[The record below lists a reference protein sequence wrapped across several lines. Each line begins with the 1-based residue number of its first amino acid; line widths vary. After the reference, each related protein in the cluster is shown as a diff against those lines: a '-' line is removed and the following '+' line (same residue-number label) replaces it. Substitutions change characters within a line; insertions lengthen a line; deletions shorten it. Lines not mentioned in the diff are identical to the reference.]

1 MTIDFTEYVVCL
13 DEHDHEHREAL
24 ESSYHEAQR
33 VMSPR
38 GLQNYLEGI
47 RAFCTLGRGQDL
59 VLTYVQ
65 EMPGVAKEVGE
76 DIIPDVV
83 EAMMKLAS
91 HTSGSVITL
100 ILANLPLAASR
111 LGDAEVM
118 RGFLKL
124 LHQMTGK
131 APRGL
136 RPMMENLDELLSK
149 LTLGGLRR
157 WVMWGAQAHQ
167 RDLDGQ
173 LAYFGLQTESAR
185 AILQSERRGT
195 LFIDNQRK
203 LNFYLRALWA
213 RAFFMRPTA
222 GDFESRQ
229 GIRPFIEDFQ
239 IHVPDAFDPF
249 HGIDGMEVYRATAA
263 HAAAHMVYTREPISA
278 EQLSQAQMRMIELFE
293 DARIEYLAYS
303 EFPGLRKLWL
313 GFFTAEEKMGSDP
326 SSGSDPIFSK
336 PHETMDLMMRTTRAI
351 MDRDYR
357 DELDVINRVADDFV
371 ARLEQDPYDPRLS
384 WMAGIDF
391 YNRIVEI
398 AKIPS
403 VRILSE
409 WPIPYRDDN
418 RYFWEFSENMFVSQG
433 IDYLPTSQQ
442 TVRKHVSVME
452 MVNEIDSEMKDDK
465 PQEVWVLD
473 TELFP
478 YEDMGISYNE
488 SEGVEPVS
496 DPYHYNEWD
505 YHVQLA
511 RPEWATVIERRQP
524 KGDPGTMDEIL
535 TKHKPIASRIRHLID
550 ALQPQ
555 GIVRRRGYEEGEELD
570 LNAAIRAMID
580 IRRGVMPDPRINIR
594 IARHIRDLSIVV
606 LMDLSESTNEKIG
619 DIAEGE
625 AGYEEQSSILDLTR
639 EATGLLS
646 WAIDSIGD
654 NFAVHGFA
662 SDGRHD
668 VQYYR
673 FKAFEQS
680 YDDDAKSRLAGMQG
694 GLSTRM
700 GAALR
705 HAGWHLTQQTAQ
717 KRLVLLITDGEP
729 ADIDERDP
737 QYLRHDTKKAV
748 EDLAMSGVYTYC
760 LTLDPNADRYVARI
774 FGENNYSIVDHVE
787 RLPERLPAVFA
798 ALTG

>member
-1 MTIDFTEYVVCL
+1 MSIDFSEYITCI
-13 DEHDHEHREAL
+13 DENNTEHREAI
-24 ESSYHEAQR
+24 EASYNEAQR

-38 GLQNYLEGI
+38 GLQNYLEGV

-59 VLTYVQ
+59 VMTYIQ
-65 EMPGVAKEVGE
+65 EMPGVVKEVGE

-83 EAMMKLAS
+83 EGMMKLSS

-100 ILANLPLAASR
+100 IVQNLPLAASR

-157 WVMWGAQAHQ
+157 WVLWGAQAHQ

-173 LAYFGLQTESAR
+173 MAYFALKTDSSKS
-185 AILQSERRGT
+185 ILQQERRGT

-239 IHVPDAFDPF
+239 IHVPDAFDAF
-249 HGIDGMEVYRATAA
+249 RGIDGMELYRATVA

-293 DARIEYLAYS
+293 DARVEYLAYN

-313 GFFTAEEKMGSDP
+313 QFFTAEITKDDELGKA
-326 SSGSDPIFSK
+326 
-336 PHETMDLMMRTTRAI
+336 HETMDLMMRTTRAI
-351 MDRDYR
+351 MDPGYTDEMAALNEIAADYR
-357 DELDVINRVADDFV
+357 AK
-371 ARLEQDPYDPRLS
+371 LEADPYAKNLA
-384 WMAGIDF
+384 WTAGIEF
-391 YNRIVEI
+391 YNKMTEI

-418 RYFWEFSENMFVSQG
+418 RYFWEFSENMFETQG
-433 IDYLPTSQQ
+433 IDYLPSSQQ
-442 TVRKHVSVME
+442 TIRKNVSLME
-452 MVNEIDSEMKDDK
+452 MINEIDSELKDDK
-465 PQEVWVLD
+465 PQEVWVLN

-478 YEDMGISYNE
+478 YEDMGISFNQ

-496 DPYHYNEWD
+496 EPYHYNEWD
-505 YHVQLA
+505 YHVQLS
-511 RPEWATVIERRQP
+511 RPEWATVVERRQG
-524 KGDPGTMDEIL
+524 KGNPEVMDEIL

-570 LNAAIRAMID
+570 LNAAVRAMID
-580 IRRGVMPDPRINIR
+580 IRRGIMPDPRINIR
-594 IARHIRDLSIVV
+594 ITRHVRDLSIV
-606 LMDLSESTNEKIG
+606 LLLDLSESTNEKIG
-619 DIAEGE
+619 DLKEGE
-625 AGYEEQSSILDLTR
+625 DGYEDQDSILDLTR
-639 EATGLLS
+639 ESAGLLS

-673 FKAFEQS
+673 YKDFDQP
-680 YDDDAKSRLAGMQG
+680 YDDEAKSRLAGMKG
-694 GLSTRM
+694 NLSTRM

-705 HAGWHLTQQTAQ
+705 HAGWHLTQQNAQ
-717 KRLVLLITDGEP
+717 KRLVLLVTDGEP

-748 EDLAMSGVYTYC
+748 EDLAMQGVYTYC
-760 LTLDPNADRYVARI
+760 LTLDPNADRYVSRI
-774 FGENNYSIVDHVE
+774 FGENNFSIVDDVE
-787 RLPERLPAVFA
+787 RLPERLPNVFA
-798 ALTG
+798 ALTS

>member
-1 MTIDFTEYVVCL
+1 MSVDFSEYVACL
-13 DEHDHEHREAL
+13 DENDHEHLEAL
-24 ESSYHEAQR
+24 ESSYHEAAR

-38 GLQNYLEGI
+38 GLQNYLEGM
-47 RAFCTLGRGQDL
+47 RAMCTMGRGQDL

-76 DIIPDVV
+76 DIIPDIV
-83 EAMMKLAS
+83 ESMMKLAS

-100 ILANLPLAASR
+100 MLTNMHLVAQR
-111 LGDAEVM
+111 LGDVDVM
-118 RGFLKL
+118 RGYLKL

-136 RPMMENLDELLSK
+136 RPMMEVLDELLSK

-173 LAYFGLQTESAR
+173 MAYFGLQTESSR
-185 AILQSERRGT
+185 SVLQKERRGT

-213 RAFFMRPTA
+213 RAFLMRPTS
-222 GDFESRQ
+222 GDYESRH
-229 GIRPFIEDFQ
+229 GLKPYIEDFQ
-239 IHVPDAFDPF
+239 VHIPDAFDPF
-249 HGIDGMEVYRATAA
+249 RGIDGIEVYRAAAA
-263 HAAAHMVYTREPISA
+263 HCAAHMVYTTDPISA
-278 EQLSQAQMRMIELFE
+278 EQLSQAQMRCIELFE
-293 DARIEYLAYS
+293 DARVEYLAYR

-313 GFFTAEEKMGSDP
+313 SFFTAEPGKDDEQQEV
-326 SSGSDPIFSK
+326 
-336 PHETMDLMMRTTRAI
+336 HESMDLMMRTTRAI

-357 DELDVINRVADDFV
+357 DPMDVINNIADDFV
-371 ARLEQDPYDPRLS
+371 SELEKDPYNPRLA
-384 WMAGIDF
+384 WMAGVDF
-391 YNRIVEI
+391 YNKLAEI
-398 AKIPS
+398 SRIPS
-403 VRILSE
+403 VRILSD

-418 RYFWEFSENMFVSQG
+418 RYFWEFSENMFVEQG
-433 IDYLPTSQQ
+433 ADYIPATQQ
-442 TVRKHVSVME
+442 QVRKTVSAIDMA
-452 MVNEIDSEMKDDK
+452 NEVDCELAGDDA
-465 PQEVWVLD
+465 QEIWVCE
-473 TELFP
+473 TEFFP
-478 YEDMGISYNE
+478 YEDLGVSFNE
-488 SEGVEPVS
+488 MWGKEPVS
-496 DPYHYNEWD
+496 DPYHYDEWD

-524 KGDPGTMDEIL
+524 KGDPEVMDEIL
-535 TKHKPIASRIRHLID
+535 TKYKPIASRIRHLID
-550 ALQPQ
+550 AMQPQ

-570 LNAAIRAMID
+570 LNAAVRAMID

-594 IARHIRDLSIVV
+594 ISRHIRDLSIVV
-606 LMDLSESTNEKIG
+606 LMDLSESTNEKVGEIG
-619 DIAEGE
+619 KDE
-625 AGYEEQSSILDLTR
+625 AGYEEQPSILDLTR
-639 EATGLLS
+639 ESTGLLA
-646 WAIDSIGD
+646 WAIDAIGD

-673 FKAFEQS
+673 FKDFEQP
-680 YDDDAKSRLAGMQG
+680 YDDEAKSRLAGMQG
-694 GLSTRM
+694 NLSTRM
-700 GAALR
+700 GTALR
-705 HAGWHLTQQTAQ
+705 HAGWHLTQQSAQ

-748 EDLAMSGVYTYC
+748 DDLAMQGIYTYC
-760 LTLDPNADRYVARI
+760 LTLDPNADQYVARI

-798 ALTG
+798 AITA

>member
-1 MTIDFTEYVVCL
+1 MSIDFSEYITCI
-13 DEHDHEHREAL
+13 DENNTEHREAI
-24 ESSYHEAQR
+24 EASYNEAQR

-38 GLQNYLEGI
+38 GLQNYLEGV

-59 VLTYVQ
+59 VMTYIQ
-65 EMPGVAKEVGE
+65 EMPGVVKEVGE

-83 EAMMKLAS
+83 EGMMKLSS

-100 ILANLPLAASR
+100 IVQNLPLAASR

-157 WVMWGAQAHQ
+157 WVLWGAQAHQ

-173 LAYFGLQTESAR
+173 MAYFALKTDSSKS
-185 AILQSERRGT
+185 ILQQERRGT

-239 IHVPDAFDPF
+239 IHVPDAFDAF
-249 HGIDGMEVYRATAA
+249 RGIDGMELYRATVA

-293 DARIEYLAYS
+293 DARVEYLAYN

-313 GFFTAEEKMGSDP
+313 QFFTAEITKDDELG
-326 SSGSDPIFSK
+326 K

-351 MDRDYR
+351 MDPGYTDEMAALNEIAADYR
-357 DELDVINRVADDFV
+357 AK
-371 ARLEQDPYDPRLS
+371 LEADPYAKNLA
-384 WMAGIDF
+384 WTAGIEF
-391 YNRIVEI
+391 YNKMTEI

-418 RYFWEFSENMFVSQG
+418 RYFWEFSENMFETQG
-433 IDYLPTSQQ
+433 IDYLPSSQQ
-442 TVRKHVSVME
+442 TIRKNVSLME
-452 MVNEIDSEMKDDK
+452 MINEIDSELKDDK
-465 PQEVWVLD
+465 PQEVWVLN

-478 YEDMGISYNE
+478 YEDMGISFNQ

-496 DPYHYNEWD
+496 EPYHYNEWD
-505 YHVQLA
+505 YHVQLS
-511 RPEWATVIERRQP
+511 RPEWATVVERRQG
-524 KGDPGTMDEIL
+524 KGNPEVMDEIL

-570 LNAAIRAMID
+570 LNAAVRAMID
-580 IRRGVMPDPRINIR
+580 IRRGIMPDPRINIR
-594 IARHIRDLSIVV
+594 ITRHVRDLSIV
-606 LMDLSESTNEKIG
+606 LLLDLSESTNEKIG
-619 DIAEGE
+619 DLKEGE
-625 AGYEEQSSILDLTR
+625 DGYEDQDSILDLTR
-639 EATGLLS
+639 ESAGLLS

-673 FKAFEQS
+673 YKDFDQP
-680 YDDDAKSRLAGMQG
+680 YDDEAKSRLAGMKG
-694 GLSTRM
+694 NLSTRM

-705 HAGWHLTQQTAQ
+705 HAGWHLTQQNAQ
-717 KRLVLLITDGEP
+717 KRLVLLVTDGEP

-748 EDLAMSGVYTYC
+748 EDLAMQGVYTYC
-760 LTLDPNADRYVARI
+760 LTLDPNADRYVSRI
-774 FGENNYSIVDHVE
+774 FGENNFSIVDDVE
-787 RLPERLPAVFA
+787 RLPERLPNVFA
-798 ALTG
+798 ALTS

>member
-1 MTIDFTEYVVCL
+1 MSSVDFSEYITCL
-13 DEHDHEHREAL
+13 NENDHEHIEAL

-38 GLQNYLEGI
+38 GLQNYLEGM

-59 VLTYVQ
+59 VLTYIQ

-76 DIIPDVV
+76 DVIPDIV
-83 EAMMKLAS
+83 EAMMKLSS

-100 ILANLPLAASR
+100 IVANLPLAASR

-136 RPMMENLDELLSK
+136 RPMMENLDELLAK

-157 WVMWGAQAHQ
+157 WVMFGVQAHQ

-173 LAYFGLQTESAR
+173 MAYFALNTESSR
-185 AILQSERRGT
+185 AILKSERRGT
-195 LFIDNQRK
+195 LFVNNQRK

-213 RAFFMRPTA
+213 RSFFMRPTA

-229 GIRPFIEDFQ
+229 GIRPFIENFQ

-249 HGIDGMEVYRATAA
+249 RGIDGMDIYRATVA
-263 HAAAHMVYTREPISA
+263 HCAAHMVYTHNPISA
-278 EQLSQAQMRMIELFE
+278 EELSQAQMRFIEMFE
-293 DARIEYLAYS
+293 DARVEYLAYR

-313 GFFTAEEKMGSDP
+313 QFFTAQADGNDNY
-326 SSGSDPIFSK
+326 GK
-336 PHETMDLMMRTTRAI
+336 PHETMDFMMRTTRAI
-351 MDRDYR
+351 MDPEYR
-357 DELDVINRVADDFV
+357 DEIAALNEAADEF
-371 ARLEQDPYDPRLS
+371 REKLEQDPYNPRIS
-384 WMAGIDF
+384 WMAGVDF
-391 YNRIVEI
+391 YNKMVEI

-403 VRILSE
+403 VRILTE

-418 RYFWEFSENMFVSQG
+418 RYFWDFSENMFETQG
-433 IDYLPTSQQ
+433 VDYLPASRGP
-442 TVRKHVSVME
+442 VRRYVGLME
-452 MVNEIDSEMKDDK
+452 FINDIDSEMTHDNPD
-465 PQEVWVLD
+465 EILVLS

-478 YEDMGISYNE
+478 YEDDLETTKSWNE
-488 SEGVEPVS
+488 TEGVELVS
-496 DPYHYNEWD
+496 DPYHYHEWD
-505 YHVQLA
+505 YQVQLS
-511 RPEWATVIERRQP
+511 RPDWATVIERKQG
-524 KGDPGTMDEIL
+524 KGDPERMDEIL
-535 TKHKPIASRIRHLID
+535 TKHKPVASRIRHIID

-570 LNAAIRAMID
+570 LNAAVRAMID
-580 IRRGVMPDPRINIR
+580 IRRGIMPDPRINIR
-594 IARHIRDLSIVV
+594 ITRHIRDLSIV
-606 LMDLSESTNEKIG
+606 LLLDLSESTNEKIG
-619 DIAEGE
+619 DIPEGE
-625 AGYEEQSSILDLTR
+625 EGFEDQPSILDLTR
-639 EATGLLS
+639 EAAGLLS

-668 VQYYR
+668 VQYYC
-673 FKAFEQS
+673 FKDFNQK
-680 YDDDAKSRLAGMQG
+680 YDDEAKSRMAGMKG
-694 GLSTRM
+694 NLSTRI

-705 HAGWHLTQQTAQ
+705 HAGWHLTQQSAQ
-717 KRLVLLITDGEP
+717 KRLVLLVTDGEP

-737 QYLRHDTKKAV
+737 QYLRHDAKKAV
-748 EDLAMSGVYTYC
+748 EDLAMQGIYTYC
-760 LTLDPNADRYVARI
+760 LTLDPEADRYVARI

-787 RLPERLPAVFA
+787 RLPERLPNVFA

>member
-1 MTIDFTEYVVCL
+1 MSIDFNEYVTCL
-13 DEHDHEHREAL
+13 DKGDHEHREAL

-38 GLQNYLEGI
+38 GLQNYLEGM
-47 RAFCTLGRGQDL
+47 RAMCTMGRGQDL

-65 EMPGVAKEVGE
+65 KMPGVAKEVGE
-76 DIIPDVV
+76 DVIPDIV
-83 EAMMKLAS
+83 ESMMKLAS
-91 HTSGSVITL
+91 HTSGSVIAL
-100 ILANLPLAASR
+100 ILANLPMAASR
-111 LGDAEVM
+111 LGDADVL

-131 APRGL
+131 TPRGL

-157 WVMWGAQAHQ
+157 WVMFGAQAHQ

-173 LAYFGLQTESAR
+173 MAYFAIQTDSAK
-185 AILQSERRGT
+185 AVLKAERRGT
-195 LFIDNQRK
+195 LFVNNQRK
-203 LNFYLRALWA
+203 LNFYLRALWG

-222 GDFESRQ
+222 GDFETRR
-229 GIRPFIEDFQ
+229 GLKPFIEDFQ
-239 IHVPDAFDPF
+239 VHIPDAYDPF
-249 HGIDGMEVYRATAA
+249 RGIDGMEIYRAAAA
-263 HAAAHMVYTREPISA
+263 HCAAHMVYTREPISG
-278 EQLSQAQMRMIELFE
+278 EELSQAQMRFIELFE
-293 DARIEYLAYS
+293 DARVEYLAYQD
-303 EFPGLRKLWL
+303 FPGLRKLWL
-313 GFFTAEEKMGSDP
+313 SFFTAERDKDDEYGA
-326 SSGSDPIFSK
+326 

-351 MDRDYR
+351 MDTDYR
-357 DELDVINRVADDFV
+357 DEEDLINQVAAEFRAKLADD
-371 ARLEQDPYDPRLS
+371 PYKKNLS
-384 WMAGIDF
+384 WMAGVDF
-391 YNRIVEI
+391 YNRVQEI

-403 VRILSE
+403 VRILTD

-418 RYFWEFSENMFVSQG
+418 RYFWAFAENMFESQG
-433 IDYLPTSQQ
+433 VDYMPTSQG
-442 TVRKHVSVME
+442 TVRRNVSLME
-452 MVNEIDSEMKDDK
+452 FVNELDSEMTHDNPD
-465 PQEVWVLD
+465 EILVLS

-488 SEGVEPVS
+488 MEGVEPVS
-496 DPYHYNEWD
+496 EPYHYQEWD

-511 RPEWATVIERRQP
+511 RPDWATVIERKQGLGNP
-524 KGDPGTMDEIL
+524 EIMDEIL
-535 TKHKPIASRIRHLID
+535 TKYKPVATRIRHLID
-550 ALQPQ
+550 AMQPQ

-570 LNAAIRAMID
+570 LNAAVRAMID
-580 IRRGVMPDPRINIR
+580 IRRGIMPDPRINIR
-594 IARHIRDLSIVV
+594 ITRHVRDLSIVV

-619 DIAEGE
+619 DIEEGE
-625 AGYEEQSSILDLTR
+625 EGYEQQPSILDLAR
-639 EATGLLS
+639 EATGLLA

-673 FKAFEQS
+673 FKDFEQG
-680 YDDDAKSRLAGMQG
+680 YDDKAKSRMAGMRG

-705 HAGWHLTQQTAQ
+705 HAGWHLTQQSAQ
-717 KRLVLLITDGEP
+717 KRLVLVITDGEP

-748 EDLAMSGVYTYC
+748 EDLAMQGIYTYC

-774 FGENNYSIVDHVE
+774 FGENNYSIVDNVE
-787 RLPERLPAVFA
+787 RLPERLPNVFA

>member
-1 MTIDFTEYVVCL
+1 MSVDFSEYVTCL
-13 DEHDHEHREAL
+13 SGEDHEHREAL

-38 GLQNYLEGI
+38 GLQNYLEGM

-59 VLTYVQ
+59 VLTYIQ

-76 DIIPDVV
+76 DIIPDIV
-83 EAMMKLAS
+83 EAMMKLSS

-100 ILANLPLAASR
+100 ILANLPMAASR
-111 LGDAEVM
+111 LGDAEVL

-173 LAYFGLQTESAR
+173 MAYFALKTESSQS
-185 AILQSERRGT
+185 ILQSERRGT
-195 LFIDNQRK
+195 LFVDNQRK

-229 GIRPFIEDFQ
+229 GIKPFIDDFQ

-249 HGIDGMEVYRATAA
+249 RGIDGMEIYRAAAA
-263 HAAAHMVYTREPISA
+263 HCAAHMVYTREPISA
-278 EQLSQAQMRMIELFE
+278 EELSQAQMRFIEMFE

-313 GFFTAEEKMGSDP
+313 SFFTAEPGEHDEFG
-326 SSGSDPIFSK
+326 K
-336 PHETMDLMMRTTRAI
+336 PHETMDYMLRTTRAI
-351 MDRDYR
+351 MDPEYRDAEPVVNEIATDYR
-357 DELDVINRVADDFV
+357 AK
-371 ARLEQDPYDPRLS
+371 LESDPYTSRLA
-384 WMAGIDF
+384 WTAGVEF
-391 YNRIVEI
+391 YNKMIEI

-403 VRILSE
+403 VRILTE

-418 RYFWEFSENMFVSQG
+418 RYFWDFSENMFETQGTDYMPASQG
-433 IDYLPTSQQ
+433 
-442 TVRKHVSVME
+442 TVRRYVSLME
-452 MVNEIDSEMKDDK
+452 FVNDIDSEMTHDSPD
-465 PQEVWVLD
+465 EILVLA

-478 YEDMGISYNE
+478 YEDNGVSYNE
-488 SEGVEPVS
+488 TEGVEPVS
-496 DPYHYNEWD
+496 DPFHYNEWD

-511 RPEWATVIERRQP
+511 RPDWATVIERRQGH
-524 KGDPGTMDEIL
+524 GDPEVMDEIL
-535 TKHKPIASRIRHLID
+535 TKHKPVASRIRHLID

-570 LNAAIRAMID
+570 LNAAVRAMID
-580 IRRGVMPDPRINIR
+580 IRRGIMPDPRINIR
-594 IARHIRDLSIVV
+594 ITRHIRDLSIV
-606 LMDLSESTNEKIG
+606 LLLDLSESTNEKIG

-625 AGYEEQSSILDLTR
+625 EGYEDQASILDLTR
-639 EATGLLS
+639 ESAGLLA

-654 NFAVHGFA
+654 RFAVHGFA

-673 FKAFEQS
+673 FKDFDQT
-680 YDDDAKSRLAGMQG
+680 YDDEAKSRMAGMRG
-694 GLSTRM
+694 NLSTRM

-705 HAGWHLTQQTAQ
+705 HAGWHLTRQSAQ
-717 KRLVLLITDGEP
+717 KRLVLLVTDGEP

-748 EDLAMSGVYTYC
+748 EDLAMQGVYTYC

-774 FGENNYSIVDHVE
+774 FGENNYSIVDNVE
-787 RLPERLPAVFA
+787 RLPERLPNVFA

>member
-1 MTIDFTEYVVCL
+1 
-13 DEHDHEHREAL
+13 
-24 ESSYHEAQR
+24 
-33 VMSPR
+33 
-38 GLQNYLEGI
+38 
-47 RAFCTLGRGQDL
+47 

-76 DIIPDVV
+76 DIVPDIV
-83 EAMMKLAS
+83 ESMMKLAS

-100 ILANLPLAASR
+100 MLSVMPLAAQR
-111 LGDAEVM
+111 LGDGDVL
-118 RGFLKL
+118 RGYLKL
-124 LHQMTGK
+124 LHQLAGK

-136 RPMMENLDELLSK
+136 RPMMENMDELLSK

-157 WVMWGAQAHQ
+157 WAMWGAQAHQ

-173 LAYFGLQTESAR
+173 MAYFGLKTESAR
-185 AILQSERRGT
+185 SVLQNERRGT
-195 LFIDNQRK
+195 LFVGNQRK
-203 LNFYLRALWA
+203 LNFYLRALWG

-222 GDFESRQ
+222 GDYESRR
-229 GIRPFIEDFQ
+229 GLKPYIEGFQ
-239 IHVPDAFDPF
+239 IHIPDAYDPF
-249 HGIDGMEVYRATAA
+249 RGIDGIAIYRAAAA

-278 EQLSQAQMRMIELFE
+278 EQLSQAQMRFIELFE
-293 DARIEYLAYS
+293 DARVEYLAYS

-313 GFFTAEEKMGSDP
+313 SFFTAEPDADDDFGA
-326 SSGSDPIFSK
+326 
-336 PHETMDLMMRTTRAI
+336 PHETMDYMLRTTRAI
-351 MDRDYR
+351 MDPDYR
-357 DELDVINRVADDFV
+357 APEDFINDAASAFLQEL
-371 ARLEQDPYDPRLS
+371 EKDPYASRVS
-384 WMAGIDF
+384 WTAGVNF
-391 YNRIVEI
+391 YNLMVDK

-403 VRILSE
+403 VRVLSD

-418 RYFWEFSENMFVSQG
+418 RYFWDFAENMFETQG
-433 IDYLPTSQQ
+433 VDYMPSSQQ
-442 TVRKHVSVME
+442 TVRKYVSVME
-452 MVNEIDSEMKDDK
+452 MVNEINSELDIDNH
-465 PQEVWVLD
+465 QEVWVLA

-478 YEDMGISYNE
+478 YEDEGVSYNQM
-488 SEGVEPVS
+488 EGVEPVS
-496 DPYHYNEWD
+496 EPYHYDEWD

-511 RPEWATVIERRQP
+511 RPDWATVIERKQGQ
-524 KGDPGTMDEIL
+524 GDPEVMDTIL
-535 TKHKPIASRIRHLID
+535 DKYKPIASRIRHLID
-550 ALQPQ
+550 AMQPQ

-570 LNAAIRAMID
+570 LNAAVRAMID

-594 IARHIRDLSIVV
+594 ITRHIRDLSIVV

-619 DIAEGE
+619 DLQEGDE
-625 AGYEEQSSILDLTR
+625 GYEDQPSILDLTR
-639 EATGLLS
+639 ESTGLLA

-673 FKAFEQS
+673 FKDFEKP
-680 YDDDAKSRLAGMQG
+680 YDDEAKARMAGMEG

-705 HAGWHLTQQTAQ
+705 HAGWQLTQQNAR

-748 EDLAMSGVYTYC
+748 EDLAMQGVYTYC
-760 LTLDPNADRYVARI
+760 LTLDPEADRYVARI
-774 FGENNYSIVDHVE
+774 FGENNYSIVDNVE
-787 RLPERLPAVFA
+787 RLPERLPNVFA
-798 ALTG
+798 AITG